1 MAGSASRGGCSLDL
15 HDGGAGGGAVKVA
28 SLPFP
33 SLSLGDSAADR
44 RDALPKSSE
53 EAVCR
58 VRGKERRLEPGW
70 VA

>member
-15 HDGGAGGGAVKVA
+15 NDRGAGGGAVKVA

-33 SLSLGDSAADR
+33 SLSLGDSAAVR

-53 EAVCR
+53 VGSGSAVA
-58 VRGKERRLEPGW
+58 GSSGG
-70 VA
+70 

>member
-15 HDGGAGGGAVKVA
+15 NDGGAGGGAVKVA

-33 SLSLGDSAADR
+33 SLSLGDSAAVR

-53 EAVCR
+53 EGCLGLPCA
-58 VRGKERRLEPGW
+58 GSSGG
-70 VA
+70 